1 MILDSLNTFCDAVA
15 LNLGLAG
22 TYLIGSQVDQLKTT
36 ALPGNSDSL
45 YFVAEVQT
53 TCTSA
58 GAATLQLELA
68 SDATAA
74 IATDGS
80 ATNHFLSAAIPVA
93 TLVAGYRI
101 CAVELP
107 RGNYERFLGVLQ
119 ITGTAAFTA
128 GKVNCY
134 LTNDPNALNILPAPY
149 QA

>member
-1 MILDSLNTFCDAVA
+1 MILDSLNEFCDAVA
-15 LNLGLAG
+15 LNLGAVAS
-22 TYLIGSQVDQLKTT
+22 YLIGSQVDQLKTT

-45 YFVAEVQT
+45 YFVAEVDT
-53 TCTSA
+53 TCTGA
-58 GAATLQLELA
+58 GASLKIHLA

-80 ATNHFLSAAIPVA
+80 ATYHYSSPAIPVA

-119 ITGTAAFTA
+119 ETVGAAFTA